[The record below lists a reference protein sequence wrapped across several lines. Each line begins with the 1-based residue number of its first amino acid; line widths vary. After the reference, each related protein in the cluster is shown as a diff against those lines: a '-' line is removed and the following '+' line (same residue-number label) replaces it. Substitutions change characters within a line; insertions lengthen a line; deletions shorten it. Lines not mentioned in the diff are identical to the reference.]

1 MNVNDSEIMSGLLTQ
16 AGYLWTENPEDADIV
31 LINSCAVREKAENK
45 MYGTIGQFLKI
56 KKSRKL
62 IIGVGGCSAEKE
74 GKAILERFDGVDFV
88 FGTRNIT
95 DIVTLIQRAQKHKRF
110 VDLSDKLDC
119 VSHELPKNP
128 TSRHHAWITIIYG
141 CNKYCTYCIVPYTRG
156 LEKSRPYEDI
166 INEVYDYAAKGYREI
181 TFLGQNVDS
190 YGKDFSDGKPKLDL
204 LIKKVSEIEEI
215 KRVWFLTSYPTDI
228 TDSLIDEIAASRNAA
243 RNVHLPVQ
251 AGSDSILKSMNRRY
265 TRQQFIDL
273 VKKVKDKIPSVT
285 ISSDI
290 IVGFPGETEE
300 DFQQTVDLI
309 KECRFER
316 VNLAEYSP
324 RQGTIAYKY
333 KPDNIAHE
341 EKNRRLMYLMELQ
354 KEINREENEKYRDKL
369 LRIIPEA
376 KASDT
381 ALYGRTMNNKIV
393 IFNSQDASLIGKFAD
408 IKIKRIT
415 AGPLYGE
422 MTKNE
427 NDAGFDIQN
436 DPTFMI

>member
-1 MNVNDSEIMSGLLTQ
+1 
-16 AGYLWTENPEDADIV
+16 
-31 LINSCAVREKAENK
+31 
-45 MYGTIGQFLKI
+45 
-56 KKSRKL
+56 
-62 IIGVGGCSAEKE
+62 
-74 GKAILERFDGVDFV
+74 
-88 FGTRNIT
+88 
-95 DIVTLIQRAQKHKRF
+95 
-110 VDLSDKLDC
+110 
-119 VSHELPKNP
+119 
-128 TSRHHAWITIIYG
+128 
-141 CNKYCTYCIVPYTRG
+141 
-156 LEKSRPYEDI
+156 
-166 INEVYDYAAKGYREI
+166 
-181 TFLGQNVDS
+181 
-190 YGKDFSDGKPKLDL
+190 
-204 LIKKVSEIEEI
+204 
-215 KRVWFLTSYPTDI
+215 
-228 TDSLIDEIAASRNAA
+228 
-243 RNVHLPVQ
+243 
-251 AGSDSILKSMNRRY
+251 MNRRY

-285 ISSDI
+285 ISSDV

-300 DFQQTVDLI
+300 DFQQTVSLI

-324 RQGTIAYKY
+324 REGTIAYKY
-333 KPDNIAHE
+333 KPDNIAPG

-381 ALYGRTMNNKIV
+381 ALYGRTTNNKIV
-393 IFNSQDASLIGKFAD
+393 IFNSQDTSLIGKFAD

-436 DPTFMI
+436 DPTFLI